1 METIPAA
8 AKGGEVIDTT
18 DLRGKVE
25 AALNGT
31 VGGRSA
37 AESEFGPM
45 VDTLVALILSEKAE
59 AWDESAAAHTDG
71 DLHGYP
77 ANPYREV
84 KP

>member
-25 AALNGT
+25 AILHCSKERLQAI
-31 VGGRSA
+31 
-37 AESEFGPM
+37 AEYDHIKSS
-45 VDTLVALILSEKAE
+45 VLALILSEKAE